1 MFKYIKIAWRNLW
14 RNTRR
19 TLITAASVFFGVFF
33 AIFMTSVQKGSFENM
48 IGNMAR
54 FYSGYIQIQQT
65 DFKENPGVNNSFEMQ
80 EQLDKII
87 NSNKN
92 ITASANRI
100 QTFALASNETKSFPA
115 MVFGVNPED
124 ENSISQLSK
133 HIEEGEYLKSG
144 SKDLMIGK
152 VLANNLNLFIGDS
165 LILLGQGYH
174 GVTAVGIYKVAAT
187 LDFPLPSL
195 NKQIIYMD
203 LANCQVFVSLQDKI
217 TSKIIMVE
225 NTEDV
230 NKVMSDL
237 DLGAGGDLVIYSWK
251 DLMPELLNLIEGKEA
266 SSAMVKSLL
275 FMIIG
280 FGVWATIMMM
290 MNERKRELGVMIA
303 IGFQKS
309 KLLFMMLT
317 ESFLIGIIGIISGLA
332 VSYPIM
338 WYMFKNP
345 IILSGEMAE
354 TYETMGFEPKIS
366 FSANPEIFFNP
377 AVTIMIIFM
386 LVSLYQIY
394 FVAKLKIVDSLKA

>member
-1 MFKYIKIAWRNLW
+1 MFKFIKIAWRNLW

-19 TLITAASVFFGVFF
+19 TLITSASVFFGVFF

-54 FYSGYIQIQQT
+54 FYSGYIQIQHS
-65 DFKENPGVNNSFEMQ
+65 DFKENPGVNNSFQMPN
-80 EQLDKII
+80 QLENSINTNKKI
-87 NSNKN
+87 
-92 ITASANRI
+92 TYSANRI
-100 QTFALASNETKSFPA
+100 QTFALASNETNSFPA
-115 MVFGVNPED
+115 IIFGVNPED

-133 HIEEGEYLKSG
+133 HIEEGEYINSG

-152 VLANNLNLFIGDS
+152 VLANNLNLIVGDS

-174 GVTAVGIYKVAAT
+174 GVTAVGIYKVAAL
-187 LDFPLPSL
+187 LDFPLPDLS
-195 NKQIIYMD
+195 KQIIYMD
-203 LANCQVFVSLQDKI
+203 LPNCQDFASINGLI
-217 TSKIIMVE
+217 TSNVIMVE

-230 NKVMSDL
+230 HTVMKSL
-237 DLGAGGDLVIYSWK
+237 LPYSGDDIVIYSWQE
-251 DLMPELLNLIEGKEA
+251 LMPEILNLIEGKEA
-266 SSAMVKSLL
+266 SGAMVKSLL

-290 MNERKRELGVMIA
+290 MHERKRELGVMIA

-345 IILSGEMAE
+345 IYITGDMAE
-354 TYETMGFEPKIS
+354 TYKSMGFEPKIS
-366 FSANPEIFFNP
+366 FSVNPEIFYNP
-377 AVTIMIIFM
+377 AISIMIIFM

-394 FVAKLKIVDSLKA
+394 YVAKLKVVDSLKA

>member
-1 MFKYIKIAWRNLW
+1 MFKFLKIAWRNLW

-19 TLITAASVFFGVFF
+19 TLITSASVFFGVFF

-65 DFKENPGVNNSFEMQ
+65 DFKENPGVNNSFQISQQFE
-80 EQLDKII
+80 EQI
-87 NSNKN
+87 NTNKR
-92 ITASANRI
+92 ITSSASRI
-100 QTFALASNETKSFPA
+100 QTFALASNETTSFPA
-115 MVFGVNPED
+115 IIFGVNPED
-124 ENSISQLSK
+124 ENFISQLSK
-133 HIEEGEYLKSG
+133 HIEEGEYISGG

-152 VLANNLNLFIGDS
+152 VLANNLNLNVADS

-174 GVTAVGIYKVAAT
+174 GVTAVGIYKVAAL
-187 LDFPLPSL
+187 LDFPLPDLS
-195 NKQIIYMD
+195 KQIIYMD
-203 LANCQVFVSLQDKI
+203 LANCQEFVSIQGKI

-237 DLGAGGDLVIYSWK
+237 ESGVGGDIVIYSWK

-290 MNERKRELGVMIA
+290 MHERKRELGVMIA

-345 IILSGEMAE
+345 IIITGEMAE
-354 TYETMGFEPKIS
+354 TYKNMGFEPKIS
-366 FSANPEIFFNP
+366 FSINPEIFYNP
-377 AVTIMIIFM
+377 AITIMIIFM

-394 FVAKLKIVDSLKA
+394 YVAKLKVVDSLKA

>member
-1 MFKYIKIAWRNLW
+1 MFKFLKIAWRNLW

-19 TLITAASVFFGVFF
+19 TLITSASVFFGVFF

-65 DFKENPGVNNSFEMQ
+65 DFKENPGVNNSFQISQQFE
-80 EQLDKII
+80 EQI
-87 NSNKN
+87 NTNKR
-92 ITASANRI
+92 ITSSASRI
-100 QTFALASNETKSFPA
+100 QTFALASNETTSFPA
-115 MVFGVNPED
+115 IIFGVNPED
-124 ENSISQLSK
+124 ENFISQLSK
-133 HIEEGEYLKSG
+133 HIEEGEYISGG

-152 VLANNLNLFIGDS
+152 VLANNLNLNVGDS

-174 GVTAVGIYKVAAT
+174 GVTAVGIYKVAAL
-187 LDFPLPSL
+187 LDFPLPDLS
-195 NKQIIYMD
+195 KQIIYMD
-203 LANCQVFVSLQDKI
+203 LANCQEFVSIQGKI

-237 DLGAGGDLVIYSWK
+237 ESGVGGDIVIYSWK

-266 SSAMVKSLL
+266 SGAMVKSLL

-317 ESFLIGIIGIISGLA
+317 ESFLIGIIGILSGLA

-345 IILSGEMAE
+345 IIITGEMAE
-354 TYETMGFEPKIS
+354 TYKSMGFEPKIS
-366 FSANPEIFFNP
+366 FSVNPEIFYNP
-377 AVTIMIIFM
+377 AITIMIIFM

>member
-19 TLITAASVFFGVFF
+19 TLITSASVFFGVFF

-54 FYSGYIQIQQT
+54 FYSGYIQIQHS
-65 DFKENPGVNNSFEMQ
+65 DFKENPGVNNSFQMPN
-80 EQLDKII
+80 QLENSINTNKKI
-87 NSNKN
+87 
-92 ITASANRI
+92 TYSANRI
-100 QTFALASNETKSFPA
+100 QTFALASNETNSFPA
-115 MVFGVNPED
+115 IIFGVNPED

-133 HIEEGEYLKSG
+133 HIEEGEYINSG

-152 VLANNLNLFIGDS
+152 VLANNLNLIVGDS

-174 GVTAVGIYKVAAT
+174 GVTAVGIYKVAAL
-187 LDFPLPSL
+187 LDFPLPDLS
-195 NKQIIYMD
+195 KQIIYMD
-203 LANCQVFVSLQDKI
+203 LPNCQDFASINGLI
-217 TSKIIMVE
+217 TSNVIMVE

-230 NKVMSDL
+230 HTVMKSL
-237 DLGAGGDLVIYSWK
+237 LPYSGDNIVIYSWQE
-251 DLMPELLNLIEGKEA
+251 LMPEILNLIEGKEA
-266 SSAMVKSLL
+266 SGAMVKSLL

-290 MNERKRELGVMIA
+290 MHERKRELGVMIA

-345 IILSGEMAE
+345 IYITGDMAE
-354 TYETMGFEPKIS
+354 TYKSMGFEPKIS
-366 FSANPEIFFNP
+366 FSVNPEIFYNP
-377 AVTIMIIFM
+377 AISIMIIFM

-394 FVAKLKIVDSLKA
+394 YVAKLKVVDSLKA

>member
-1 MFKYIKIAWRNLW
+1 
-14 RNTRR
+14 
-19 TLITAASVFFGVFF
+19 
-33 AIFMTSVQKGSFENM
+33 MTSVQKGSFENM

-54 FYSGYIQIQQT
+54 FYSGYIQIQQS
-65 DFKENPGVNNSFEMQ
+65 DFKDNPGINNSFQMPQ
-80 EQLDKII
+80 QLENII
-87 NSNKN
+87 NSNEK
-92 ITASANRI
+92 ISSTANRI

-115 MVFGVNPED
+115 MIFGVNPED
-124 ENSISQLSK
+124 ENTISQLAK
-133 HIEEGEYLKSG
+133 HIEEGEYIRSG

-152 VLANNLNLFIGDS
+152 VLASNLNLFVGDS

-174 GVTAVGIYKVAAT
+174 GVTAVGLYKVAGI

-195 NKQIIYMD
+195 SKQIIYMD
-203 LANCQVFVSLQDKI
+203 LANCQDFASLKDKI
-217 TSKIIMVE
+217 TAKIIMVE

-230 NKVMSDL
+230 DKVIDRLQPYSTD
-237 DLGAGGDLVIYSWK
+237 DITIYSWQ

-266 SSAMVKSLL
+266 SSAIIKSLL

-290 MNERKRELGVMIA
+290 MHERKRELGVMIA

-345 IILSGEMAE
+345 IIITGDMAE
-354 TYETMGFEPKIS
+354 TYKNMGFEPKIS
-366 FSANPEIFFNP
+366 FSINPEIFYNP
-377 AVTIMIIFM
+377 AITIMIIFM
-386 LVSLYQIY
+386 LVSLYQVY
-394 FVAKLKIVDSLKA
+394 FVAKLKVVDSLKA

>member
-1 MFKYIKIAWRNLW
+1 MFKYFKIAWRNLW

-19 TLITAASVFFGVFF
+19 TLITSASVFFGVFF

-54 FYSGYIQIQQT
+54 FYSGYIQIQQS
-65 DFKENPGVNNSFEMQ
+65 DFKDNPGINNSFQMPQ
-80 EQLDKII
+80 QLENII
-87 NSNKN
+87 NSNEK
-92 ITASANRI
+92 ISSTANRI

-115 MVFGVNPED
+115 MIFGVNPED
-124 ENSISQLSK
+124 ENTISQLAK
-133 HIEEGEYLKSG
+133 HIEEGEYIRSG

-152 VLANNLNLFIGDS
+152 VLASNLNLFVGDS

-174 GVTAVGIYKVAAT
+174 GVTAVGLYKVAGI

-195 NKQIIYMD
+195 SKQIIYMD
-203 LANCQVFVSLQDKI
+203 LANCQDFASLKDKI
-217 TSKIIMVE
+217 TAKIIMVE

-230 NKVMSDL
+230 DKVIDRLQPYSTD
-237 DLGAGGDLVIYSWK
+237 DITIYSWQ

-266 SSAMVKSLL
+266 SSAIIKSLL

-290 MNERKRELGVMIA
+290 MHERKRELGVMIA

-345 IILSGEMAE
+345 IIITGDMAE
-354 TYETMGFEPKIS
+354 TYKNMGFEPKIS
-366 FSANPEIFFNP
+366 FSINPEIFYNP
-377 AVTIMIIFM
+377 AITIMIIFM
-386 LVSLYQIY
+386 LVSLYQVY
-394 FVAKLKIVDSLKA
+394 FVAKLKVVDSLKA

>member
-1 MFKYIKIAWRNLW
+1 MFKYLKIAWRNLW

-65 DFKENPGVNNSFEMQ
+65 DFKENPGVNNSFQISHQFE
-80 EQLDKII
+80 EQI
-87 NSNKN
+87 NTNKR
-92 ITASANRI
+92 ITSSASRI
-100 QTFALASNETKSFPA
+100 QTFALASNETTSFPA
-115 MVFGVNPED
+115 IIFGVNPED
-124 ENSISQLSK
+124 ENFISQLSK
-133 HIEEGEYLKSG
+133 HIEEGEYISGG

-152 VLANNLNLFIGDS
+152 VLANNLNLNVGDS

-174 GVTAVGIYKVAAT
+174 GVTAVGIYKVAAL
-187 LDFPLPSL
+187 LDFPLPDLS
-195 NKQIIYMD
+195 KQIIYMD
-203 LANCQVFVSLQDKI
+203 LANCQEFVSIQGKI

-237 DLGAGGDLVIYSWK
+237 ESGVGGDIVIYSWK
-251 DLMPELLNLIEGKEA
+251 DLMPELLNMIEGKEA
-266 SSAMVKSLL
+266 SGALVKSLL

-317 ESFLIGIIGIISGLA
+317 ESFLIGIIGILSGLA

-345 IILSGEMAE
+345 IILTGEMAE
-354 TYETMGFEPKIS
+354 TYKNMGFEPKIS
-366 FSANPEIFFNP
+366 FSVNPEIFYNP
-377 AVTIMIIFM
+377 AITIMIIFM

>member
-354 TYETMGFEPKIS
+354 TYKTMGFEPKIS

>member
-1 MFKYIKIAWRNLW
+1 MFKYLKIAWRNLW

-65 DFKENPGVNNSFEMQ
+65 DFKENPGVNNSFQISYQFE
-80 EQLDKII
+80 EQI
-87 NSNKN
+87 NTNKR
-92 ITASANRI
+92 ITSSASRI
-100 QTFALASNETKSFPA
+100 QTFALASNETTSFPA
-115 MVFGVNPED
+115 IIFGVNPED
-124 ENSISQLSK
+124 ENFISQLSK
-133 HIEEGEYLKSG
+133 HIEEGEYISGG

-152 VLANNLNLFIGDS
+152 VLANNLNLNVGDS

-174 GVTAVGIYKVAAT
+174 GVTAVGIYKVAAL
-187 LDFPLPSL
+187 LDFPLPDLS
-195 NKQIIYMD
+195 KQIIYMD
-203 LANCQVFVSLQDKI
+203 LANCQEFVSIQGKI

-237 DLGAGGDLVIYSWK
+237 ESGVGGDIVIYSWK

-290 MNERKRELGVMIA
+290 MHERKRELGVMIA

-345 IILSGEMAE
+345 IIITGEMAE
-354 TYETMGFEPKIS
+354 TYKNMGFEPKIS
-366 FSANPEIFFNP
+366 FSINPEIFYNP
-377 AVTIMIIFM
+377 AITIMIIFM

-394 FVAKLKIVDSLKA
+394 YVAKLKVVDSLKA

>member
-1 MFKYIKIAWRNLW
+1 MFKFLKIAWRNLW

-19 TLITAASVFFGVFF
+19 TLITSASVFFGVFF

-65 DFKENPGVNNSFEMQ
+65 DFKENPGVNNSFQISQQFE
-80 EQLDKII
+80 EQI
-87 NSNKN
+87 NTNKR
-92 ITASANRI
+92 ITSSASRI
-100 QTFALASNETKSFPA
+100 QTFALASNETTSFPA
-115 MVFGVNPED
+115 IIFGVNPED
-124 ENSISQLSK
+124 ENFISQLSK
-133 HIEEGEYLKSG
+133 HIEEGEYISGG

-152 VLANNLNLFIGDS
+152 VLANNLNLNVGDS

-174 GVTAVGIYKVAAT
+174 GVTAVGIYKVAAL
-187 LDFPLPSL
+187 LDFPLPDLS
-195 NKQIIYMD
+195 KQIIYMD
-203 LANCQVFVSLQDKI
+203 LANCQEFVSIQGKI

-237 DLGAGGDLVIYSWK
+237 ESGVGGDIVIYSWK

-290 MNERKRELGVMIA
+290 MHERKRELGVMIA

-345 IILSGEMAE
+345 IIITGEMAE
-354 TYETMGFEPKIS
+354 TYKNMGFEPKIS
-366 FSANPEIFFNP
+366 FSINPEIFYNP
-377 AVTIMIIFM
+377 AITIMIIFM

-394 FVAKLKIVDSLKA
+394 YVAKLKVVDSLKA

>member
-19 TLITAASVFFGVFF
+19 TLITSASVFFGVFF

-54 FYSGYIQIQQT
+54 FYSGYIQIQHS
-65 DFKENPGVNNSFEMQ
+65 DFKENPGVNNSFQMPN
-80 EQLDKII
+80 QLENSINTNKKI
-87 NSNKN
+87 
-92 ITASANRI
+92 TYSANRI
-100 QTFALASNETKSFPA
+100 QTFALASNETNSFPA
-115 MVFGVNPED
+115 IIFGVNPED

-133 HIEEGEYLKSG
+133 HIEEGEYINSG

-152 VLANNLNLFIGDS
+152 VLANNLNLIVGDS

-174 GVTAVGIYKVAAT
+174 GVTAVGIYKVAAL
-187 LDFPLPSL
+187 LDFPLPDLS
-195 NKQIIYMD
+195 KQIIYMD
-203 LANCQVFVSLQDKI
+203 LPNCQDFASINGLI
-217 TSKIIMVE
+217 TSNVIMVE

-230 NKVMSDL
+230 NTVMKSL
-237 DLGAGGDLVIYSWK
+237 LPYSGDNIVIYSWQE
-251 DLMPELLNLIEGKEA
+251 LMPEILNLIEGKEA
-266 SSAMVKSLL
+266 SGAMVKSLL

-290 MNERKRELGVMIA
+290 MHERKRELGVMIA

-345 IILSGEMAE
+345 IYITGDMAE
-354 TYETMGFEPKIS
+354 TYKSMGFEPKIS
-366 FSANPEIFFNP
+366 FSVNPEIFYNP
-377 AVTIMIIFM
+377 AISIMIIFM

-394 FVAKLKIVDSLKA
+394 YVAKLKVVDSLKA

>member
-1 MFKYIKIAWRNLW
+1 MFKFLKIAWRNLW

-19 TLITAASVFFGVFF
+19 TLITSASVFFGVFF

-65 DFKENPGVNNSFEMQ
+65 DFKENPGVNNSFQISQQFE
-80 EQLDKII
+80 ERI
-87 NSNKN
+87 NTNKR
-92 ITASANRI
+92 ITSSASRI
-100 QTFALASNETKSFPA
+100 QTFALASNETTSFPA
-115 MVFGVNPED
+115 IIFGVNPED
-124 ENSISQLSK
+124 ENFISQLSK
-133 HIEEGEYLKSG
+133 HIEEGEYISGG

-152 VLANNLNLFIGDS
+152 VLANNLNLNVGDS

-174 GVTAVGIYKVAAT
+174 GVTAVGIYKVAAL
-187 LDFPLPSL
+187 LDFPLPDLS
-195 NKQIIYMD
+195 KQIIYMD
-203 LANCQVFVSLQDKI
+203 LANCQEFVSIQGKI

-237 DLGAGGDLVIYSWK
+237 ESGVGGDIVIYSWK

-266 SSAMVKSLL
+266 SGAMVKSLL

-317 ESFLIGIIGIISGLA
+317 ESFLIGIIGILSGLA

-345 IILSGEMAE
+345 IILTGEMAE
-354 TYETMGFEPKIS
+354 TYKNMGFEPKIS
-366 FSANPEIFFNP
+366 FSVNPEIFYNP
-377 AVTIMIIFM
+377 AITIMIIFM